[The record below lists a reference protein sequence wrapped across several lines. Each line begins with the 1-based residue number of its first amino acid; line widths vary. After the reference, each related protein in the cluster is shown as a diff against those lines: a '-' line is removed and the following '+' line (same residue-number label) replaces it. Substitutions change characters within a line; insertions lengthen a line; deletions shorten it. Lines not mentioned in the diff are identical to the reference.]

1 MKKRFFNFTLIEL
14 LVVIA
19 IIAILAGMLLPAL
32 SGVKDTGMEI
42 SCRNNQRS
50 MSQAIQLYMDGN
62 NGFIPTAHC
71 NSGWYEKKHYYPLGL
86 MLDYKLPS
94 STVTCPANYKYGKRS
109 NKTAKAIEEYENKIK
124 SSDYFSRK
132 PDFGI
137 NGIMVYADVLNIRG
151 FPMARAKKPQ
161 MIVLLGDA
169 SYYCPESVPKTGSFR
184 GEGPFWW
191 GCNMLGTSHSGGNY
205 NGALVQ
211 RHKRQY
217 SLNVT
222 YLDGHGASYRSGF
235 HGSLNKSSQTFLT
248 AKFFGGTSK
257 TTTTEGAG
265 RFRPDYWH

>member
-1 MKKRFFNFTLIEL
+1 
-14 LVVIA
+14 
-19 IIAILAGMLLPAL
+19 
-32 SGVKDTGMEI
+32 
-42 SCRNNQRS
+42 
-50 MSQAIQLYMDGN
+50 
-62 NGFIPTAHC
+62 
-71 NSGWYEKKHYYPLGL
+71 
-86 MLDYKLPS
+86 
-94 STVTCPANYKYGKRS
+94 
-109 NKTAKAIEEYENKIK
+109 
-124 SSDYFSRK
+124 
-132 PDFGI
+132 
-137 NGIMVYADVLNIRG
+137 
-151 FPMARAKKPQ
+151 MARAKKPQ

-184 GEGPFWW
+184 GDGPFWW

-248 AKFFGGTSK
+248 AKFFGSTSK